1 MLKSVDRGVTWTM
14 ASHGIFNSKV
24 VALHIADAK
33 GDHVYA
39 AVDGGVYESVNG
51 AASWAFV
58 NGSEAWGGC
67 NCFKNGTI
75 DGAPHTLVGCGVGI
89 VNRPVAGGGAW
100 AIIPAWG
107 VTRGGFFSV
116 SDGLGHTSVV
126 AYCTGLVQIA
136 TIVNR
141 TYMEIAQQNY
151 SCQQTCI
158 DPNDAHRWMW
168 THPPSSMIT
177 TDGGKSVVNL
187 NHSNIWHCGIDRRG
201 ALYTAAMGGAYRSF
215 DNGATWKAYYDVRV
229 SRRTNATRD
238 RVPHDYQRL
247 VTDFGGP
254 TGVAFPSDQV
264 EHTPAPPRKFLP
276 HPLL

>member
-1 MLKSVDRGVTWTM
+1 MR
-14 ASHGIFNSKV
+14 AI
-24 VALHIADAK
+24 
-33 GDHVYA
+33 
-39 AVDGGVYESVNG
+39 G
-51 AASWAFV
+51 AAQI
-58 NGSEAWGGC
+58 
-67 NCFKNGTI
+67 KNGTI

-229 SRRTNATRD
+229 ARRTNATRATASPTTTSGSSPTLAGRRASRSRPIKVCSSSPTTTTPRMRIWCCD
-238 RVPHDYQRL
+238 RRMATSRTTL
-247 VTDFGGP
+247 
-254 TGVAFPSDQV
+254 
-264 EHTPAPPRKFLP
+264 R
-276 HPLL
+276 